1 MLLAMVVVW
10 PRLLRATQTDD
21 GPLLVRPHG
30 TVVLLAVLAGITF
43 LVEGAILDWSAL
55 LITGAGLVAVAQ
67 GGVGYIVFSIAMT
80 AGRFGGDWVTS
91 RVGDRAVL
99 FWGGVVG
106 VAGFVVLLTSSVA
119 AVAMAGFLLIGLGAS
134 NVVPVLFRLA
144 GTQTVMP
151 SGLAIAAVTTTGY
164 AGILLGPAGM
174 GFVAKLASL
183 PIAFWLL
190 GALLALVPLCARIV
204 TKPHG

>member
-1 MLLAMVVVW
+1 
-10 PRLLRATQTDD
+10 
-21 GPLLVRPHG
+21 
-30 TVVLLAVLAGITF
+30 
-43 LVEGAILDWSAL
+43 
-55 LITGAGLVAVAQ
+55 
-67 GGVGYIVFSIAMT
+67 
-80 AGRFGGDWVTS
+80 
-91 RVGDRAVL
+91 
-99 FWGGVVG
+99 
-106 VAGFVVLLTSSVA
+106 
-119 AVAMAGFLLIGLGAS
+119 MAGFLLIGLGAS

-204 TKPHG
+204 AKPHG